1 MAEEFSCSMD
11 GYVSLTNQLI
21 ELSLVGLAL
30 VKETYAAILGE
41 KLGKSVQYAWDGLV
55 GAGSWAGF
63 AVAALYYFGL
73 DYGYAE
79 YMCEYSGYGYMAID
93 WLSFLIDFT
102 GGEDAEEAD
111 VEEPVE
117 E

>member
-1 MAEEFSCSMD
+1 MSEEFSCSMD

-63 AVAALYYFGL
+63 AVAAVYYFGL
-73 DYGYAE
+73 DYGYAD
-79 YMCEYSGYGYMAID
+79 YMCEYSSYGYMAVD
-93 WLSFLIDFT
+93 WLSFLIDFS
-102 GGEDAEEAD
+102 GGAEE
-111 VEEPVE
+111 EEE
-117 E
+117 

>member
-1 MAEEFSCSMD
+1 MSEEFTCDMD
-11 GYVSLTNQLI
+11 GYVAMTNQLI
-21 ELSLVGLAL
+21 ELSLVGLAI

-79 YMCEYSGYGYMAID
+79 IMCEYSSYGYMALD
-93 WLSFLIDFT
+93 WLSFLIDFS
-102 GGEDAEEAD
+102 GSGEDEET
-111 VEEPVE
+111 E
-117 E
+117 